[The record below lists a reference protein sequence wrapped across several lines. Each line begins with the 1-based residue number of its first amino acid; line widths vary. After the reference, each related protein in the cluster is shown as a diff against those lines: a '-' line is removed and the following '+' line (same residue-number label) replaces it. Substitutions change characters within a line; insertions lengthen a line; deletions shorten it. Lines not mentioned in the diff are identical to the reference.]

1 MAPLGGDS
9 RIKPSEPGEA
19 SLRSS
24 YAVGVD
30 VGGTRIAV
38 GLVERK
44 GRVVKDAKRL
54 TPKTGPF
61 AVVDTIIDLVEE
73 VSAGAHQSE
82 IAGIGIGLPAQ
93 VDFLRQSIE
102 FCTNLP
108 LAGVDVRSLVMSR
121 SKLDVTIDNDGN
133 MAALGESRYG
143 AAKGARDF
151 LMITVGT
158 GVGGG
163 IFLNDELYRGSRGL
177 GGEVGHVV
185 VQLEDGIPCP
195 CGGSGHLESYVGRP
209 AIAARGRVAAEMF
222 SGREIL
228 AAAGGELDAV
238 TAESVLIA
246 ASGGDDVAREIL
258 LECGGIL
265 GRALVGFVNILNPKI
280 IVVGGGIAE
289 SADFL
294 VERAAEV
301 MQGEALAGR
310 RDVSVVQAVL
320 GNDAG
325 ILGAAALAFDEY
337 DAHEGVH

>member
-1 MAPLGGDS
+1 M
-9 RIKPSEPGEA
+9 
-19 SLRSS
+19 RSS

-73 VSAGAHQSE
+73 VRSGAHQSD
-82 IAGIGIGLPAQ
+82 ISGIGVGLPAQ
-93 VDFLRQSIE
+93 VDFLRQSVE

-108 LAGVDVRSLVMSR
+108 LAGVDVRSLIMSR
-121 SKLDVTIDNDGN
+121 SKLDVTIDNDGH

-163 IFLNDELYRGSRGL
+163 IFLDGSPYRGSRGL
-177 GGEVGHVV
+177 GGEIGHVV
-185 VQLEDGIPCP
+185 VQLDGEPCP
-195 CGGSGHLESYVGRP
+195 CGGTGHLESYVGRP
-209 AIAARGRVAAEMF
+209 AIAAAGREAAQQF

-228 AAAGGELDAV
+228 AAAGGSIDAI
-238 TAESVLIA
+238 TAESVLMA
-246 ASGGDDVAREIL
+246 ARSGDETSREIL
-258 LECGGIL
+258 LRCGDTL
-265 GRALVGFVNILNPKI
+265 GRALVGFVNIFNPKL
-280 IVVGGGIAE
+280 IVIGGGIGEA
-289 SADFL
+289 ADFM
-294 VERAAEV
+294 VQRSAEV
-301 MQGEALAGR
+301 MQAEALAGR

-337 DAHEGVH
+337 DAHEGMH

>member
-1 MAPLGGDS
+1 MRTS
-9 RIKPSEPGEA
+9 F
-19 SLRSS
+19 
-24 YAVGVD
+24 AVGVD

-61 AVVDTIIDLVEE
+61 AVIDAIIDLVDE
-73 VSAGAHQSE
+73 VTGGTQASEVAGV
-82 IAGIGIGLPAQ
+82 GIGIPGQ
-93 VDFLRQSIE
+93 IDFSRQSVE

-121 SKLDVTIDNDGN
+121 VKSEVTIDNDGN
-133 MAALGESRYG
+133 LAALGEARYG

-151 LMITVGT
+151 IMITVGT

-163 IFLNDELYRGSRGL
+163 IFIGGEPFRGSRGL
-177 GGEVGHVV
+177 GAEVGHVV
-185 VQLEDGIPCP
+185 VEMDGPPCP
-195 CGGSGHLESYVGRP
+195 CGGRGHIESYLGRP
-209 AIAARGRVAAEMF
+209 AIAAKGRAAAETF
-222 SGREIL
+222 RGREIL

-238 TAESVLIA
+238 TAEAVLIA
-246 ASGGDDVAREIL
+246 AKAGDAVARDIL
-258 LECGGIL
+258 LECGEVL
-265 GRALVGFVNILNPKI
+265 GRSLVGFVNVFNPALI
-280 IVVGGGIAE
+280 CIGGGIGEA
-289 SADFL
+289 ADFM

-310 RDVSVVQAVL
+310 RDVSVAQAVL

-325 ILGAAALAFDEY
+325 ILGAAAMAFDEH
-337 DAHEGVH
+337 DGREGLSR